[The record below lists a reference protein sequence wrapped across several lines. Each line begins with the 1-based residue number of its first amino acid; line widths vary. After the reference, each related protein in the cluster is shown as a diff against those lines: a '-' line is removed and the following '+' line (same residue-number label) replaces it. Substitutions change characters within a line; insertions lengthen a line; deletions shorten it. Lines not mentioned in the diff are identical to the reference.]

1 MKDHNYKNE
10 AELIRCFQ
18 RGDSAAFDLIFS
30 KYRRQLV
37 AYVSGLIMDRA
48 AAEDIAQSCFIELA
62 RNIGKIDPKK
72 GVSGW
77 LYRVAR
83 NKSID
88 DLRKRDRETV
98 TDQAGNA
105 EVIWKDPAFEA
116 DQSERFERLRKAL
129 ARLPAED
136 RDILSLRFFGDLKF
150 REIASVVGKPL
161 GTVLWRSRKA
171 LEKMRQELDT
181 K

>member
-1 MKDHNYKNE
+1 MKKCNNRE
-10 AELIRCFQ
+10 ETELIRRLQ
-18 RGDSAAFDLIFS
+18 RGDLLAFDLIFG
-30 KYRRQLV
+30 KYRRQIL

-48 AAEDIAQSCFIELA
+48 GAEDITQSCFIELA
-62 RNIGKIDPKK
+62 RNIEKIDPKK

-88 DLRKRDRETV
+88 YLRKRNRETV
-98 TDQAGNA
+98 TDRAGYA
-105 EVIWKDPAFEA
+105 EMIWKDPAFEA
-116 DQSERFERLRKAL
+116 DRSERFERLGKAL
-129 ARLPAED
+129 AGLDAEE

-181 K
+181 E